1 MFFKTGKMDNRNF
14 SDIGRAGAVETLLR
28 NGGFSPSAAFSASQG
43 SIVRTASGIWLEGI
57 DFDLTYF
64 PLKHLGYKCIVGT
77 VGELYAALARPESA
91 AVRIGVSAKLDFPQ
105 IEELWSG
112 MTAALKEHGIEKVD
126 LDLCP
131 SRNGLTVSISITG
144 LTDGEVESAKKPARS
159 KDLICVSG
167 SVGAAYLGM
176 ALLESEKKK
185 IAASGNLQGN
195 MDISRY
201 KMIVG
206 DYLKPEI
213 SPNVVKHLKDSDIVP
228 SFGCLV
234 SRGLADAAKRISSMT
249 GLGVK
254 LYSDKIPFEGNS
266 FELGKQLNLDP
277 MSAAMNG
284 GDDFRLLYVIPMD
297 KYEAF
302 RHDFQSFSII
312 GHLAQKDVGT
322 VVVMPEG
329 AEIPLHA
336 QGWKEE

>member
-1 MFFKTGKMDNRNF
+1 MENRNF
-14 SDIGRAGAVETLLR
+14 SDIGRAGAVEILLR
-28 NGGFSPSAAFSASQG
+28 SGDFSPSAAFSAPSG
-43 SIVRTASGIWLEGI
+43 SIVRTASGIWLEGV

-77 VGELYAALARPESA
+77 VGELYSALARPESA
-91 AVRIGVSAKLDFPQ
+91 AVRIGISAKLDFPQ

-112 MTAALKEHGIEKVD
+112 MTAALKEHGIGRVD

-131 SRNGLTVSISITG
+131 SRNGLTVSVSIVG
-144 LTDGEVESAKKPARS
+144 LTDSDVEAARKPARS

-176 ALLESEKKK
+176 ALLETEKKK

-201 KMIVG
+201 RMIVG

-213 SPNVVKHLKDSDIVP
+213 SPDVVKHLKDSDIVP

-234 SRGLADAAKRISSMT
+234 NRGLADAAKRMAAFT

-254 LYSDKIPFEGNS
+254 FYSDKIPFEGNS

-284 GDDFRLLYVIPMD
+284 GDDFRLLFVIPMD

-322 VVVMPEG
+322 VIVMPEG

>member
-1 MFFKTGKMDNRNF
+1 MENRNF
-14 SDIGRAGAVETLLR
+14 SDIGRVGAVETLLK
-28 NGGFSPSAAFSASQG
+28 NGGFIPSAAFSASQG
-43 SIVRTASGIWLEGI
+43 GIVRTAYRIWLEGI

-77 VGELYAALARPESA
+77 VGEIYASLARPESA
-91 AVRIGVSAKLDFPQ
+91 SVRIGVSAKLDFPQ
-105 IEELWSG
+105 IGELWSG
-112 MTAALKEHGIEKVD
+112 MTAALKEHGITRVD

-131 SRNGLTVSISITG
+131 SRNGLTVSISIVG
-144 LTDGEVESAKKPARS
+144 ITDGGVEAARKPAKS
-159 KDLICVSG
+159 KDLVCISG

-176 ALLESEKKK
+176 ALLETEKKK
-185 IAASGNLQGN
+185 IAASGSLQGN

-201 KMIVG
+201 RMIVG

-213 SPNVVKHLKDSDIVP
+213 SPDIVKHLNDSDIVP

-234 SRGLADAAKRISSMT
+234 SRGLADAAKRIASHS

-284 GDDFRLLYVIPMD
+284 GDDFRLLFVIPMD
-297 KYEAF
+297 RYETF

-336 QGWKEE
+336 QGWKEQ

>member
-1 MFFKTGKMDNRNF
+1 MENRNF
-14 SDIGRAGAVETLLR
+14 SDIGRVGAVETLLR
-28 NGGFSPSAAFSASQG
+28 NGNFSPSAAFSAPQG
-43 SIVRTASGIWLEGI
+43 GIVRTASRIWLEGI

-64 PLKHLGYKCIVGT
+64 PLKHLGFKCIVGT
-77 VGELYAALARPESA
+77 VGEIYASLARPESA
-91 AVRIGVSAKLDFPQ
+91 SVRIGVSAKLDFPQ
-105 IEELWSG
+105 IGELWSG
-112 MTAALKEHGIEKVD
+112 MTAALKEHGITRVD

-131 SRNGLTVSISITG
+131 SRNGLTVSVSIVG
-144 LTDGEVESAKKPARS
+144 ITDGGVEAARKPARS
-159 KDLICVSG
+159 KDLVCISG

-176 ALLESEKKK
+176 ALLETEKKK
-185 IAASGNLQGN
+185 IAASGSLQGN

-201 KMIVG
+201 RMIVG

-213 SPNVVKHLKDSDIVP
+213 SPDIVKHLNDSDIVP

-234 SRGLADAAKRISSMT
+234 SRGLADAAKRIASNS

-284 GDDFRLLYVIPMD
+284 GDDFRLLFVIPMD
-297 KYEAF
+297 KYETF

-336 QGWKEE
+336 QGWKEQ

>member
-1 MFFKTGKMDNRNF
+1 MENRNF
-14 SDIGRAGAVETLLR
+14 SDIGRVGAVETLLK
-28 NGGFSPSAAFSASQG
+28 NGGFSPSAAFSAPSG
-43 SIVRTASGIWLEGI
+43 SIVRTASRIWLEGI

-77 VGELYAALARPESA
+77 VGEIYASLARPESA
-91 AVRIGVSAKLDFPQ
+91 SVRIGVSAKLDFPQ
-105 IEELWSG
+105 IGELWSG
-112 MTAALKEHGIEKVD
+112 MTAALKEHGITRVD

-131 SRNGLTVSISITG
+131 SRNGLTVSVSIVG
-144 LTDGEVESAKKPARS
+144 ITDGGVEAARKPAKS
-159 KDLICVSG
+159 KDLVCISG

-176 ALLESEKKK
+176 ALLETEKKK
-185 IAASGNLQGN
+185 IAASGSLQGN

-201 KMIVG
+201 RMIVG

-213 SPNVVKHLKDSDIVP
+213 SPDIVKHLNDSDIVP

-234 SRGLADAAKRISSMT
+234 SRGLADAAKRIASHS

-266 FELGKQLNLDP
+266 FELGKQLNPDP
-277 MSAAMNG
+277 MSPAMNG
-284 GDDFRLLYVIPMD
+284 GHHSRLPLVLPMD
-297 KYEAF
+297 RYETF
-302 RHDFQSFSII
+302 RHDLQSFSII

-336 QGWKEE
+336 QGWKGQ